1 MFPIL
6 LFVIFTMSENA
17 YIKKNLKRKKK
28 ESKTKKL
35 YVLKEHNQLVGVPF
49 KVSYNKNKF

>member
-1 MFPIL
+1 
-6 LFVIFTMSENA
+6 MSENA

-28 ESKTKKL
+28 ENKTKKL